1 MPSFLSQSHLSI
13 LSTCP
18 RKYRY
23 IYVDGLSAPIS
34 LLQQRSMEWGAQFH
48 QLMQQRSLGLP
59 VDRLMEA
66 YPEIKACFKA
76 LEQADPVIFGS
87 LGSVGS
93 ESGDAIRPDF
103 FRQSEHAR
111 SYPWPVSMPSSS
123 NSDRNDR
130 WIFRVV
136 YDLLLLQPG
145 QAQILDWKTYPQ
157 PRNLAFLRDH
167 WQTRLYL
174 FVLVE
179 TTEYQ
184 PEDVSMIYW
193 FVRHQSENGTLT
205 PQSCQF
211 SYDRFQHEA
220 TRQELEEQIKN
231 LSQWQKDYS
240 QANYSQTNYLQ
251 TNHSQTGDPSPPF
264 LSSDSS
270 PEPFPKIP
278 ESSTA
283 CIRCN
288 FNQRC
293 DRSDLALKTQ
303 ETLNWENLL
312 AIDSIPATRL

>member
-23 IYVDGLSAPIS
+23 IYVDGLAAPVS
-34 LLQQRSMEWGAQFH
+34 LLQHRSMEWGAQFH

-59 VDRLMEA
+59 VDRLIDA
-66 YPEIKACFKA
+66 YPEVNACLKA
-76 LEQADPVIFGS
+76 LEQVDPAIFGS
-87 LGSVGS
+87 QG
-93 ESGDAIRPDF
+93 GDAMRPGF
-103 FRQSEHAR
+103 FRQSEHPR
-111 SYPWPVSMPSSS
+111 SYPWPCAMPSHD
-123 NSDRNDR
+123 DRNDR
-130 WIFRVV
+130 WVFRVV

-145 QAQILDWKTYPQ
+145 KAQILDWKTYPQ

-179 TTEYQ
+179 TTEYR

-193 FVRHQSENGTLT
+193 FVRHQSENGTLN
-205 PQSCQF
+205 PKSCQF
-211 SYDRFQHEA
+211 QYDRFQHEE
-220 TRQELEEQIKN
+220 TRQALQEHIKN
-231 LSQWQKDYS
+231 LTQWQKDYP
-240 QANYSQTNYLQ
+240 
-251 TNHSQTGDPSPPF
+251 QTGHSITSSAVSNSIP
-264 LSSDSS
+264 SDSAISDSAISDS
-270 PEPFPKIP
+270 PQEPFPKIP

-293 DRSDLALKTQ
+293 DRGNLALNDQ
-303 ETLNWENLL
+303 ETMNWEKLL
-312 AIDSIPATRL
+312 AIDSIPQTNLH

>member
-13 LSTCP
+13 LATCP

-76 LEQADPVIFGS
+76 LEQADPAIFGS
-87 LGSVGS
+87 AGS
-93 ESGDAIRPDF
+93 ESGDDIRSDF

-111 SYPWPVSMPSSS
+111 SYPWPVSRPISI

-211 SYDRFQHEA
+211 PYDRFQHEE

-240 QANYSQTNYLQ
+240 QTNYP
-251 TNHSQTGDPSPPF
+251 QTGDSVTPF

-278 ESSTA
+278 EASTA

-312 AIDSIPATRL
+312 AIDSIPATPPSYAASL

>member
-1 MPSFLSQSHLSI
+1 M
-13 LSTCP
+13 
-18 RKYRY
+18 
-23 IYVDGLSAPIS
+23 
-34 LLQQRSMEWGAQFH
+34 
-48 QLMQQRSLGLP
+48 
-59 VDRLMEA
+59 
-66 YPEIKACFKA
+66 
-76 LEQADPVIFGS
+76 
-87 LGSVGS
+87 
-93 ESGDAIRPDF
+93 
-103 FRQSEHAR
+103 
-111 SYPWPVSMPSSS
+111 
-123 NSDRNDR
+123 
-130 WIFRVV
+130 

-211 SYDRFQHEA
+211 PYDRFQHEE

-240 QANYSQTNYLQ
+240 QTNYP
-251 TNHSQTGDPSPPF
+251 QTGDSVTPF

-278 ESSTA
+278 EASTA

-312 AIDSIPATRL
+312 AIDSIPATPPSYAASL